1 MIDNFKCRY
10 WDTGY
15 LLVVTLKYIVAMIR
29 PEKFNVVKKELQK
42 VEINGLTVSAVS
54 GYGVQKGHL
63 EIDRIK
69 AKKYEANLLE
79 KIKIEVAV
87 NDDFLQMTVEAI
99 QNGSRDK
106 DGYVG
111 SGKIFVMSLED
122 AIRVRTNE
130 SGPHAI

>member
-1 MIDNFKCRY
+1 
-10 WDTGY
+10 
-15 LLVVTLKYIVAMIR
+15 
-29 PEKFNVVKKELQK
+29 
-42 VEINGLTVSAVS
+42 
-54 GYGVQKGHL
+54 
-63 EIDRIK
+63 
-69 AKKYEANLLE
+69 
-79 KIKIEVAV
+79 
-87 NDDFLQMTVEAI
+87 MTVEAI

>member
-1 MIDNFKCRY
+1 M
-10 WDTGY
+10 
-15 LLVVTLKYIVAMIR
+15 KYIVAMIR
-29 PEKFNVVKKELQK
+29 PEKFEAVKKELQK
-42 VEINGLTVSAVS
+42 IEINGLTVSSVS

-63 EIDRIK
+63 EIDITK

-79 KIKIEVAV
+79 KIKIEIAV
-87 NDDFLQMTVEAI
+87 KDDFLQPTVDAI
-99 QNGSRDK
+99 QKGSRDK

-130 SGPHAI
+130 SGPNAI